1 MKSEELR
8 HARAGFYI
16 VDEGFDL
23 VINGESPCR
32 DPDDAIREAKRLHE
46 RTGRIYLVRQV
57 LNVIDPRPPCVE
69 RSSSRNFASS
79 CTRWCNASMSPSWNS
94 SRSC

>member
-1 MKSEELR
+1 VKSEELR

-23 VINGESPCR
+23 VVNGDSPCR
-32 DPDDAIREAKRLHE
+32 DPDDAIREARRLHE
-46 RTGRIYLVRQV
+46 RTGRVYLVRQV

-69 RSSSRNFASS
+69 CGRQLDCAPQDPSSLCIRCQISR
-79 CTRWCNASMSPSWNS
+79 RL
-94 SRSC
+94 